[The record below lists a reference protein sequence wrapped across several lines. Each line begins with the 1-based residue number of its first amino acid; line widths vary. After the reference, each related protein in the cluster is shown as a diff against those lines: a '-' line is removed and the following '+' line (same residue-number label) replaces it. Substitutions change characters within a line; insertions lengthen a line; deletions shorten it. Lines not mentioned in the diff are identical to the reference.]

1 MMRSN
6 VTVKITISGTSKLKL
21 AGTEKEEEKE
31 EGKSGEKKTK
41 EELEEE
47 RKKKLE
53 EEERKRKLEEE
64 ERKFNIKEAKRLR
77 KITINR
83 DEKQRTKLR
92 ENYPPRCIAD
102 EKKEQKEKKDKKFV
116 QTKSPTSADA
126 DSRSLKK
133 KNSTGNNNK
142 DDASSKIVGQIHTF
156 TITNNFPDVL
166 KRACAE
172 NSFDED
178 NDSSGLDATSGDG
191 NEITDA
197 ALLEM
202 LVDVAA
208 VSWMFFFF
216 FFFFFFFWL
225 TLVSKT
231 FF

>member
-6 VTVKITISGTSKLKL
+6 VTVKITISDTSKFKL

-53 EEERKRKLEEE
+53 EEERK
-64 ERKFNIKEAKRLR
+64 FNINGNIKEAKRFR

-216 FFFFFFFWL
+216 FFFWL
-225 TLVSKT
+225 TFVSET

>member
-6 VTVKITISGTSKLKL
+6 VTVKITISDTSKFKL

-53 EEERKRKLEEE
+53 EEERK
-64 ERKFNIKEAKRLR
+64 FNINGNIKEAKRFR

-216 FFFFFFFWL
+216 FFG
-225 TLVSKT
+225 
-231 FF
+231 

>member
-6 VTVKITISGTSKLKL
+6 VTVKITISDTSKFKL

-53 EEERKRKLEEE
+53 EEERK
-64 ERKFNIKEAKRLR
+64 FNINGNIKEAKRFR

-102 EKKEQKEKKDKKFV
+102 EKKEQKEKRDKKFV